1 MKNKGKDKEMLDMLK
16 YIELGIDRTKEKQK
30 FYEIHCKTNL
40 KIAKINVYKDKRN
53 ERMAL
58 NRRKIYEK
66 KMKLEQN
73 IIEKS
78 RKTIILPTLKVNW
91 SFFKINKKI
100 KLLNNKDNN
109 ANGEEIENK
118 INYELLNY
126 EP

>member
-1 MKNKGKDKEMLDMLK
+1 MIQAIN
-16 YIELGIDRTKEKQK
+16 Q
-30 FYEIHCKTNL
+30 
-40 KIAKINVYKDKRN
+40 KINVYKDKRN

-91 SFFKINKKI
+91 SFFKINKKT
-100 KLLNNKDNN
+100 KLLINKDNN

-126 EP
+126 EPKIKLKYNKNADKKFLNGNKIKKIL